1 MSRSEANKKRAKAID
16 TKYETT
22 VKEPETEVKEET
34 KKEKKP
40 FFKFKSTPAERMT
53 KLATLNAR
61 TYIFLKGMGIVNKK
75 LSAKVNGEVQPN
87 GKPWFNDN
95 KVTETKEEEKASP
108 ILNTVPTTTEVVKK
122 DTQKKDQDE
131 KKETK
136 KTESTQ
142 QDSVKSKEQPA
153 KEEKKDK
160 EPKVVE
166 VKEDEIDYLVEPET
180 EMEKVLKPKKNY
192 RKNGKKARK
201 AAMEAAKKSA

>member
-1 MSRSEANKKRAKAID
+1 MSRSEANKKREKAID
-16 TKYETT
+16 TKFETT
-22 VKEPETEVKEET
+22 KEPEVKAEENT
-34 KKEKKP
+34 KKEKKH
-40 FFKFKSTPAERMT
+40 FLKFKMTPAERMT

-75 LSAKVNGEVQPN
+75 LNAKVNGEVQPN
-87 GKPWFNDN
+87 GKPWFND
-95 KVTETKEEEKASP
+95 KSATETKEEEKASP

-122 DTQKKDQDE
+122 DTKKDE
-131 KKETK
+131 TTK

-142 QDSVKSKEQPA
+142 QDSVKTKQPI
-153 KEEKKDK
+153 KEEKKE

-166 VKEDEIDYLVEPET
+166 VKEDENDYLVEPET
-180 EMEKVLKPKKNY
+180 EMERVLKPKKNY

>member
-16 TKYETT
+16 TKFETT
-22 VKEPETEVKEET
+22 KEPEVKVEENT
-34 KKEKKP
+34 KKERKP
-40 FFKFKSTPAERMT
+40 LLKFKTTPAECMT

-75 LSAKVNGEVQPN
+75 LNAKVNGEVQPN
-87 GKPWFNDN
+87 GKPWFSD
-95 KVTETKEEEKASP
+95 KSATETKEEEKASP

-122 DTQKKDQDE
+122 DTQKKQE
-131 KKETK
+131 ETK

-142 QDSVKSKEQPA
+142 QDSVKTKQPA

-160 EPKVVE
+160 EEPKVVE

>member
-16 TKYETT
+16 TKFETT
-22 VKEPETEVKEET
+22 KEPEVKAEENT
-34 KKEKKP
+34 KKEKKS
-40 FFKFKSTPAERMT
+40 FLKFKTTPAERMT

-75 LSAKVNGEVQPN
+75 LSSKVNGEVMPN
-87 GKPWFNDN
+87 GKPWFND
-95 KVTETKEEEKASP
+95 KSVETKEEEKASP

-122 DTQKKDQDE
+122 DTKKE
-131 KKETK
+131 ETK

-142 QDSVKSKEQPA
+142 QDSVKTKQPA
-153 KEEKKDK
+153 KEEKKEK
-160 EPKVVE
+160 EEPKVVE
-166 VKEDEIDYLVEPET
+166 VKEDEIDYLIEPET
-180 EMEKVLKPKKNY
+180 EMERVLKPKKNY

>member
-16 TKYETT
+16 TKFET
-22 VKEPETEVKEET
+22 VKEPEVKAEENT

-40 FFKFKSTPAERMT
+40 FLKFKTTPAERMT

-75 LSAKVNGEVQPN
+75 LNAKVNGEVMPN
-87 GKPWFNDN
+87 GKPWFND
-95 KVTETKEEEKASP
+95 KSATETKEEEKASP

-122 DTQKKDQDE
+122 DTQKKQE
-131 KKETK
+131 ETTK

-142 QDSVKSKEQPA
+142 QDSVKTKQPA
-153 KEEKKDK
+153 KEEKDK
-160 EPKVVE
+160 EEPKVVE

-180 EMEKVLKPKKNY
+180 EMERVLKPKKNY

>member
-16 TKYETT
+16 TKFETT
-22 VKEPETEVKEET
+22 KEPEVKVEDNT
-34 KKEKKP
+34 KKERKP
-40 FFKFKSTPAERMT
+40 FLKFKTTPAERMT

-75 LSAKVNGEVQPN
+75 LSAKVNGEVMPD
-87 GKPWFNDN
+87 GKPWFSD
-95 KVTETKEEEKASP
+95 KSATETKEEEKASP

-122 DTQKKDQDE
+122 DTQKKQE
-131 KKETK
+131 ETK

-142 QDSVKSKEQPA
+142 QDSVKTKQPA

-160 EPKVVE
+160 EEPKVVE

>member
-1 MSRSEANKKRAKAID
+1 MSRSEANKKRAKAVD
-16 TKYETT
+16 AKFETT
-22 VKEPETEVKEET
+22 AKEPEVKADENT

-40 FFKFKSTPAERMT
+40 FLKFKTTPAERMT

-75 LSAKVNGEVQPN
+75 LSSKVNGEVMPN
-87 GKPWFNDN
+87 GKPWFND
-95 KVTETKEEEKASP
+95 KSVETKEEEKASP

-122 DTQKKDQDE
+122 DTKKQE
-131 KKETK
+131 ETK

-142 QDSVKSKEQPA
+142 QDSVKTKQPA
-153 KEEKKDK
+153 KEEKKE

-180 EMEKVLKPKKNY
+180 EMERVLKPKKNY

>member
-16 TKYETT
+16 TKFETT
-22 VKEPETEVKEET
+22 KEPEVKVEENT
-34 KKEKKP
+34 KKERKP
-40 FFKFKSTPAERMT
+40 LLKFKTTPAERMT

-75 LSAKVNGEVQPN
+75 LNAKVNGEVQPN
-87 GKPWFNDN
+87 GKPWFND
-95 KVTETKEEEKASP
+95 KSATETKEEEKASP

-122 DTQKKDQDE
+122 DTKKDE
-131 KKETK
+131 TTK

-142 QDSVKSKEQPA
+142 QDSVKTKQPA

-160 EPKVVE
+160 EEPKVVE
-166 VKEDEIDYLVEPET
+166 VKEDEINYLVEPET

>member
-16 TKYETT
+16 TKFETT
-22 VKEPETEVKEET
+22 KEPEVKVEENT
-34 KKEKKP
+34 KKERKP
-40 FFKFKSTPAERMT
+40 LLKFKTTPAERMT

-75 LSAKVNGEVQPN
+75 LNAKVNGEVQPN
-87 GKPWFNDN
+87 GKPWFSD
-95 KVTETKEEEKASP
+95 KSVETKEEEKASP

-122 DTQKKDQDE
+122 DTKKDE
-131 KKETK
+131 TTK

-142 QDSVKSKEQPA
+142 QDSVKSKQPT

-160 EPKVVE
+160 EEPKVVE

>member
-16 TKYETT
+16 TKFETT
-22 VKEPETEVKEET
+22 TKAEVKAEENT
-34 KKEKKP
+34 KKEKKS
-40 FFKFKSTPAERMT
+40 FLKFKTTPAERMT

-75 LSAKVNGEVQPN
+75 LSSKVNGEVMPN
-87 GKPWFNDN
+87 GKPWFND
-95 KVTETKEEEKASP
+95 KSATETKEEEKASP

-122 DTQKKDQDE
+122 DTKKD
-131 KKETK
+131 ETAK

-142 QDSVKSKEQPA
+142 QDSVKKQPA
-153 KEEKKDK
+153 KEEKKE

>member
-16 TKYETT
+16 TKFETA
-22 VKEPETEVKEET
+22 KEPEVKVEENT

-40 FFKFKSTPAERMT
+40 FLKFKTTPAERMT

-75 LSAKVNGEVQPN
+75 LNAKVNGEVMPN
-87 GKPWFNDN
+87 GKPWFND
-95 KVTETKEEEKASP
+95 KSATETKEEEKASP

-122 DTQKKDQDE
+122 DTQKKQE
-131 KKETK
+131 ETK

-142 QDSVKSKEQPA
+142 QDSVKTKQPA

-160 EPKVVE
+160 EEPKIVE

-180 EMEKVLKPKKNY
+180 ELEKVLKPKKNY

>member
-16 TKYETT
+16 TKFETA
-22 VKEPETEVKEET
+22 KEPEVKVEET

-40 FFKFKSTPAERMT
+40 FLKFKTTPAERMT

-61 TYIFLKGMGIVNKK
+61 TYIFLKGMGIVNKR
-75 LSAKVNGEVQPN
+75 LNAKVNGEVQPN
-87 GKPWFNDN
+87 GKPWFSD
-95 KVTETKEEEKASP
+95 KSTAETKEEEKASP

-122 DTQKKDQDE
+122 DTKKQE
-131 KKETK
+131 ETSK

-142 QDSVKSKEQPA
+142 QDSVKTKQP

-160 EPKVVE
+160 EEPKVVE

-180 EMEKVLKPKKNY
+180 EMEKVLRPKKNY

>member
-16 TKYETT
+16 TKFETT
-22 VKEPETEVKEET
+22 KEPEVKVEET
-34 KKEKKP
+34 KKEKKS
-40 FFKFKSTPAERMT
+40 FLKVKTTPAERMT

-61 TYIFLKGMGIVNKK
+61 TYIFLKGMGIVNKR
-75 LSAKVNGEVQPN
+75 LNAKVNGEIQPN
-87 GKPWFNDN
+87 GKPWFSD
-95 KVTETKEEEKASP
+95 KSAAETKEEEKASP

-122 DTQKKDQDE
+122 DTKKQE
-131 KKETK
+131 ETSK

-142 QDSVKSKEQPA
+142 QDSVKTKQP

-160 EPKVVE
+160 EEPKVVE
-166 VKEDEIDYLVEPET
+166 VKEDEIDYPVEPET
-180 EMEKVLKPKKNY
+180 EMEKVLRPKKNY

>member
-1 MSRSEANKKRAKAID
+1 MSRSEANKKREKAID
-16 TKYETT
+16 TKFETT
-22 VKEPETEVKEET
+22 TKEPEVKAEENT
-34 KKEKKP
+34 KKEKKH
-40 FFKFKSTPAERMT
+40 FLKFKMTPAERMT

-75 LSAKVNGEVQPN
+75 LNAKVNGEVQPN
-87 GKPWFNDN
+87 GKPWFND
-95 KVTETKEEEKASP
+95 KSAIETKEEEKASP

-122 DTQKKDQDE
+122 DTKKDE
-131 KKETK
+131 TTK

-142 QDSVKSKEQPA
+142 QDSVKTKQPA
-153 KEEKKDK
+153 KEEKKEK
-160 EPKVVE
+160 EEPKVVE
-166 VKEDEIDYLVEPET
+166 VKEDEIDYLIEPET

>member
-1 MSRSEANKKRAKAID
+1 MSRSEANKKRAKAVD
-16 TKYETT
+16 AKFETT
-22 VKEPETEVKEET
+22 TKEPEVKVEENT

-40 FFKFKSTPAERMT
+40 FLKFKTTPAERMT

-75 LSAKVNGEVQPN
+75 LSSKVNGEVMPN
-87 GKPWFNDN
+87 GKPWFND
-95 KVTETKEEEKASP
+95 KSATETKEEEKASP

-122 DTQKKDQDE
+122 DTKKDE
-131 KKETK
+131 TTK

-142 QDSVKSKEQPA
+142 QDSVKTKQPA

-160 EPKVVE
+160 EEPKIVE

-180 EMEKVLKPKKNY
+180 EMERVLKPKKNY

>member
-1 MSRSEANKKRAKAID
+1 MNRSEANKKRMQAID
-16 TKYETT
+16 TKFETA
-22 VKEPETEVKEET
+22 KEPEVKVDET

-40 FFKFKSTPAERMT
+40 FLKFKTTPAERMT

-61 TYIFLKGMGIVNKK
+61 TYIFLKGMGIVNKR
-75 LSAKVNGEVQPN
+75 LNAKVNGEVQPN
-87 GKPWFNDN
+87 GKPWFSD
-95 KVTETKEEEKASP
+95 KSATETKEEEKASP

-122 DTQKKDQDE
+122 DTQKKQE
-131 KKETK
+131 ETSK

-142 QDSVKSKEQPA
+142 QDSVKTKQP

-160 EPKVVE
+160 EEPKVVE

-180 EMEKVLKPKKNY
+180 EMEKVLRPKKNY

>member
-1 MSRSEANKKRAKAID
+1 MSRSEANKKREKAID
-16 TKYETT
+16 TKFETT
-22 VKEPETEVKEET
+22 KEPEVKAEENT
-34 KKEKKP
+34 KKEKKH
-40 FFKFKSTPAERMT
+40 FLKFKMTPAERMT

-75 LSAKVNGEVQPN
+75 LSSKVNGEVMPN
-87 GKPWFNDN
+87 GKPWFND
-95 KVTETKEEEKASP
+95 KSATETKEEEKASP

-122 DTQKKDQDE
+122 DTKKDE
-131 KKETK
+131 TTK

-142 QDSVKSKEQPA
+142 QDSVKTKQPT

-160 EPKVVE
+160 EEPKVVE
-166 VKEDEIDYLVEPET
+166 VKEDENDDEIDYLPET
-180 EMEKVLKPKKNY
+180 EMERVLKPKKNY

>member
-16 TKYETT
+16 TKFETA
-22 VKEPETEVKEET
+22 KEPEVKAEENT
-34 KKEKKP
+34 KKEKKS
-40 FFKFKSTPAERMT
+40 FLKFKMTPAERMT

-75 LSAKVNGEVQPN
+75 LNAKVNGEVMPN
-87 GKPWFNDN
+87 GKPWFND
-95 KVTETKEEEKASP
+95 KSATETKEEEKASP

-122 DTQKKDQDE
+122 DTQKKQE
-131 KKETK
+131 ETTK

-142 QDSVKSKEQPA
+142 QDSVKTKQPA

-160 EPKVVE
+160 EEPKIVE

>member
-1 MSRSEANKKRAKAID
+1 MSRSEANKKREKAID
-16 TKYETT
+16 TKFETT
-22 VKEPETEVKEET
+22 KEPEVKAEEST
-34 KKEKKP
+34 KKEKKH
-40 FFKFKSTPAERMT
+40 FLKFKMTPAERMT

-75 LSAKVNGEVQPN
+75 LNAKVNGEVQPN
-87 GKPWFNDN
+87 GKPWFND
-95 KVTETKEEEKASP
+95 KSATETKEEEKASP

-122 DTQKKDQDE
+122 DTKKD
-131 KKETK
+131 ETAK

-142 QDSVKSKEQPA
+142 QDSVKTKQPT

-160 EPKVVE
+160 EEPKVVE
-166 VKEDEIDYLVEPET
+166 VKEDEIDYLIEPET
-180 EMEKVLKPKKNY
+180 EMERVLKPKKNY

>member
-1 MSRSEANKKRAKAID
+1 MSRSEANKKRMQAID
-16 TKYETT
+16 TKFETA
-22 VKEPETEVKEET
+22 KEPEVKVEET
-34 KKEKKP
+34 KKERKP
-40 FFKFKSTPAERMT
+40 FLKFKTTPAERMT

-61 TYIFLKGMGIVNKK
+61 TYIFLRGMGIVNKR
-75 LSAKVNGEVQPN
+75 LNAKVNGEVMPD
-87 GKPWFNDN
+87 GKPWFSD
-95 KVTETKEEEKASP
+95 KSAAETKEEEKASP

-122 DTQKKDQDE
+122 DAQKKQE
-131 KKETK
+131 ETK

-142 QDSVKSKEQPA
+142 QDSVKTKQP

-160 EPKVVE
+160 EEPKVVE

-180 EMEKVLKPKKNY
+180 EMEKVLRPKKNY

>member
-1 MSRSEANKKRAKAID
+1 MSRSEANKKRAKAVD
-16 TKYETT
+16 TKFETT
-22 VKEPETEVKEET
+22 KEPEVKVEET

-40 FFKFKSTPAERMT
+40 FLKFKTTPAERMT

-61 TYIFLKGMGIVNKK
+61 TYIFLKGMGIVNKR
-75 LSAKVNGEVQPN
+75 LNAKVNGEVQPN
-87 GKPWFNDN
+87 GKPWFSD
-95 KVTETKEEEKASP
+95 KSATETKEEEKASP

-122 DTQKKDQDE
+122 DTQKKQE
-131 KKETK
+131 ETSK

-142 QDSVKSKEQPA
+142 QDSVKTKQP

-160 EPKVVE
+160 EEPKVVE

-180 EMEKVLKPKKNY
+180 EMEKVLRPKKNY

>member
-1 MSRSEANKKRAKAID
+1 MSRSEANKKRAKAVD
-16 TKYETT
+16 AKFETT
-22 VKEPETEVKEET
+22 TKEPEVKADENT

-40 FFKFKSTPAERMT
+40 FLKFKTTPAERMT

-75 LSAKVNGEVQPN
+75 LSSKVNGEVMPN
-87 GKPWFNDN
+87 GKPWFND
-95 KVTETKEEEKASP
+95 KSATETKEEEKASP

-122 DTQKKDQDE
+122 DTKKDE
-131 KKETK
+131 TTK

-142 QDSVKSKEQPA
+142 QDSVKTKQPA

-160 EPKVVE
+160 EEPKIVE

>member
-16 TKYETT
+16 TKFETT
-22 VKEPETEVKEET
+22 KEPEVKAEENT
-34 KKEKKP
+34 KKEKKH
-40 FFKFKSTPAERMT
+40 FLKFKMTPAERMT

-75 LSAKVNGEVQPN
+75 LNAKVNGEVMPN
-87 GKPWFNDN
+87 GKPWSND
-95 KVTETKEEEKASP
+95 KSATETKEEEKASP

-122 DTQKKDQDE
+122 DTQKKQE
-131 KKETK
+131 ETK

-142 QDSVKSKEQPA
+142 QDSVKTKQPA

-160 EPKVVE
+160 EEPKIVE